1 MITFTLVPR
10 RPRVLAAKLLASVVL
25 SLVALALCVVVAV
38 IGTAVAAPGLEHTW
52 SLPRRADGPAR
63 RLAGRRA

>member
-1 MITFTLVPR
+1 M
-10 RPRVLAAKLLASVVL
+10 LAAKLLASVVL

-52 SLPRRADGPAR
+52 SLPVGCWASTSSRWGRA
-63 RLAGRRA
+63 